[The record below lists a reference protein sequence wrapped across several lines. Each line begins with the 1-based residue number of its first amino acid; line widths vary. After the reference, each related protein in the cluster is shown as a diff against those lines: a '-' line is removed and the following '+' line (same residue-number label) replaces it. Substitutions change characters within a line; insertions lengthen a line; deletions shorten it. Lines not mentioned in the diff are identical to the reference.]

1 MAQLQDAAAFAA
13 IIAFTLMAWGWGAV
27 IGGPMADI
35 SLSGGTFSGGDQ
47 SSGNIAL
54 TGSAGVSQAGRPVL
68 AGPGFVHLRVRS
80 AYSLLDGAMT
90 VKKLAGFASKAGFVA
105 VGISDPNL
113 FGALEFSEALAEKG
127 IQPIMGLTLPVS
139 FLSQKAGAA
148 AGPDGSLALIAQ
160 NEVGWAN
167 LMALSSLSFLEVP
180 AGSLPHVSLQKV
192 LEHSEGVIC
201 LTGGREGLLSR
212 ALLANLKA
220 EADMLLRQLA
230 KAFPKRLYIEL
241 QRHGMADEGQIEPL
255 LIDLAYQGN
264 LPLVATN
271 DVRFDSPERHRA
283 QDILMCIG
291 QATRVADD
299 KRERVSANHCFR
311 SEAEMVALFA
321 DLPEALANSVDIA
334 RRCAV
339 RPLMRAPI
347 LPRFTTAEGRDEP
360 EELASQARQGLEAR
374 LAKRPP
380 VVK

>member
-1 MAQLQDAAAFAA
+1 
-13 IIAFTLMAWGWGAV
+13 
-27 IGGPMADI
+27 
-35 SLSGGTFSGGDQ
+35 
-47 SSGNIAL
+47 
-54 TGSAGVSQAGRPVL
+54 
-68 AGPGFVHLRVRS
+68 
-80 AYSLLDGAMT
+80 MT
-90 VKKLAGFASKAGFVA
+90 VKKLAGFAAKAGCVA

-139 FLSQKAGAA
+139 FLSQKPGAA
-148 AGPDGSLALIAQ
+148 AGPDGCLALIAQ

-180 AGSLPHVSLQKV
+180 AGSLPHVNLQKV
-192 LEHSEGVIC
+192 LDHSEGVIC

-212 ALLANLKA
+212 ALLANLKS
-220 EADMLLRQLA
+220 EADMLLGQLA
-230 KAFPKRLYIEL
+230 KAFPDRLYIEL
-241 QRHGMADEGQIEPL
+241 QRHGMADEAQIEPL

-311 SEAEMVALFA
+311 SEADMVALFA

-380 VVK
+380 VVARDIYEQRLEHEINVINRMGFAGYFLIVADFIKWSKENNIPVGPGRGSGAGSLVAYSL

>member
-1 MAQLQDAAAFAA
+1 
-13 IIAFTLMAWGWGAV
+13 
-27 IGGPMADI
+27 MAD
-35 SLSGGTFSGGDQ
+35 STLLGGTFSGSDLTAG
-47 SSGNIAL
+47 SVAL
-54 TGSAGVSQAGRPVL
+54 TGSAGASQTGRPAL

-90 VKKLAGFASKAGFVA
+90 VKKLAGFAAKAGFVA

-139 FLSQKAGAA
+139 FLSQKPGAA

-160 NEVGWAN
+160 SEVGWAN

-180 AGSLPHVSLQKV
+180 AGSLPHVNLQKV
-192 LEHSEGVIC
+192 LDHSEGVIC

-212 ALLANLKA
+212 ALLANLKS

-230 KAFPKRLYIEL
+230 KAFPDRLYIEL
-241 QRHGMADEGQIEPL
+241 QRHGMADEAQIEPL

-311 SEAEMVALFA
+311 IEADMVALFA

-380 VVK
+380 VVEREI